1 MPTLVLNNNDLLKM
15 AQDKDK
21 ISTEY
26 WAKIMSDTR
35 KSRSFFNERFHEFQK
50 YRYWTEMAVK
60 GAVTLTLG
68 VGLFLA
74 APATLLY
81 GAALTLSLSSLIYL
95 LIKQNSYSLEIPETD
110 KVSIPNFNKDL
121 WEQLR
126 ANWTVEAQNQN
137 ASDKQKAL
145 QINMARVGM
154 ALVIGFA
161 TFTAITSGLAIPLA
175 ISTILFA
182 SSLFHRF
189 SDDAAPYL
197 EEQELPA
204 LTM

>member
-15 AQDKDK
+15 AQNKEV
-21 ISTEY
+21 STQY

-35 KSRSFFNERFHEFQK
+35 KSRTFFNEQFNEFQK
-50 YRYWTEMAVK
+50 YRYWTELAVK

-74 APATLLY
+74 APASLLY
-81 GAALTLSLSSLIYL
+81 GAALTLGLSSLVYWA
-95 LIKQNSYSLEIPETD
+95 IKQNSYSVETPEATD
-110 KVSIPNFNKDL
+110 VNITNFNKDK
-121 WEQLR
+121 WEKVR
-126 ANWTVEAQNQN
+126 ADWTVEAQNQN
-137 ASDKQKAL
+137 FSEKQKAL
-145 QINMARVGM
+145 QVNMTRVGM

-161 TFTAITSGLAIPLA
+161 TFTAITSGLAISLA
-175 ISTILFA
+175 ISTVLFS

-189 SDDAAPYL
+189 SDDTAPYL
-197 EEQELPA
+197 EKEELPS